1 MKLKLALSRRVINYV
16 MDNSIACMYT
26 SGMYVYCEQVDGSY
40 KAVGCMDSHDN
51 TSMTPLI
58 E

>member
-1 MKLKLALSRRVINYV
+1 MRVINYV